1 MEEKMVFGGI
11 LAGGTGSRMGNYT
24 VPKQFL
30 PLNGKPVIVHVI
42 EKFLVHT
49 ELDRVIVGVN
59 ANWLEYMRDLQRKYF
74 LNAEAL
80 SVVEG
85 GGDRNST
92 ILAIIEEAK
101 RLGGTAGDIVVT
113 HDSVRPFVTL
123 KMISENVTAAEKH
136 GVCDTVIPATDTIV
150 YSENNMYI
158 TDIPVRSKVYQGQTP
173 QSFKIGL
180 FEKVYGEMTEEELRI
195 VTDACKM
202 FMLKGHEV
210 YLVDGSVS
218 NIKITYPFDYKMAQI
233 MMEKM
238 DNDSTSV

>member
-1 MEEKMVFGGI
+1 MVFGGI

-30 PLNGKPVIVHVI
+30 DLNGKPIVIHVI
-42 EKFLVHT
+42 EKFLVHS

-59 ANWLEYMRDLQRKYF
+59 ANWTEYMRDLQRKYF
-74 LNAEAL
+74 PNAEAL
-80 SVVEG
+80 NIVEG
-85 GGDRNST
+85 GSDRNST

-101 RLGGTAGDIVVT
+101 RLGATAEDVIVT

-123 KMISENVTAAEKH
+123 KMISDNVAAAEKY

-150 YSENNMYI
+150 YSENNKYI
-158 TDIPVRSKVYQGQTP
+158 TDIPVRSNVYQGQTP

-180 FEKVYGEMTEEELRI
+180 FEQVYERMSEEELNL

-202 FMLKGHEV
+202 FMLKGYEV

-218 NIKITYPFDYKMAQI
+218 NMKITYPFDYKLAQI

>member
-1 MEEKMVFGGI
+1 MVFGGI

-59 ANWLEYMRDLQRKYF
+59 PNWLEYMRDLQRKF
-74 LNAEAL
+74 FPNEETLT
-80 SVVEG
+80 VVEG
-85 GGDRNST
+85 GSDRNST
-92 ILAIIEEAK
+92 ILAVIEEAK
-101 RLGGTAGDIVVT
+101 RLSGTPEDVIVT

-123 KMISENVTAAEKH
+123 RMISENVAAALKY

-180 FEKVYGEMTEEELRI
+180 FEKVYGEMSEEELRI

-210 YLVDGSVS
+210 YLVEGSVS
-218 NIKITYPFDYKMAQI
+218 NIKITYPFDYKIAQI

-238 DNDSTSV
+238 DNDSSAI

>member
-1 MEEKMVFGGI
+1 MVFGGI

-30 PLNGKPVIVHVI
+30 PLNGKPIIVHVI

-49 ELDRVIVGVN
+49 ELDRIIVGVN
-59 ANWLEYMRDLQRKYF
+59 ANWLEYMLDLQRKYF
-74 LNAEAL
+74 PNAKEL
-80 SVVEG
+80 TVVEG
-85 GGDRNST
+85 GSDRNST

-101 RLGGTAGDIVVT
+101 RLGGTADDVVVT

-123 KMISENVTAAEKH
+123 KMISENVDAAEKH

-158 TDIPVRSKVYQGQTP
+158 TDIPVRSNVYQGQTP

-180 FEKVYGEMTEEELRI
+180 FEKVYNEMTEEEFAL

-218 NIKITYPFDYKMAQI
+218 NMKITYPFDYKMAQI

>member
-1 MEEKMVFGGI
+1 MIFGGI

-30 PLNGKPVIVHVI
+30 PLNGKPVIVHVV

-59 ANWLEYMRDLQRKYF
+59 AGWLEYMRDIQRKYF
-74 LNAEAL
+74 RDVEAL
-80 SVVEG
+80 TVVEG
-85 GGDRNST
+85 GGDRNGT

-101 RLGGTAGDIVVT
+101 RLGGTSEDVVIT

-123 KMISENVTAAEKH
+123 KMISENIFAAEKH

-150 YSENNMYI
+150 CSENNMYI

-173 QSFKIGL
+173 QSFRIGL
-180 FEKVYGEMTEEELRI
+180 FEKVYNEMPEEELSM

-202 FMLKGHEV
+202 FMLKGYKV
-210 YLVDGSVS
+210 FLVHGSVS

-233 MMEKM
+233 MLEKM
-238 DNDSTSV
+238 DHDSASI